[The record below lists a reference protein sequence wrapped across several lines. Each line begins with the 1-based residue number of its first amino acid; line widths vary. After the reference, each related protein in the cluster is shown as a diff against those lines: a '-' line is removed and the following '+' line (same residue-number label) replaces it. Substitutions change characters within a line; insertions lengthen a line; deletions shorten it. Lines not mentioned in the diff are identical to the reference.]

1 MAEDPIPQ
9 EPTVDYGAR
18 LTRAEYERRISEL
31 NASCPAMPTRAE
43 EQQLRSAELSLL
55 IDYHLGLGF
64 PEGRR
69 AHILRAH
76 RKLGRHFIWH
86 VLVSALRHPLHPSD
100 GLARAQVRGL
110 SKFLS
115 NAELAS
121 LLDLTLDDV
130 ARLKK

>member
-1 MAEDPIPQ
+1 MAADLIPQ
-9 EPTVDYGAR
+9 EPKVDYGAR
-18 LTRAEYERRISEL
+18 LTRDEYEHRISAL
-31 NASCPAMPTRAE
+31 NASYPTMPTRVE
-43 EQQLRSAELSLL
+43 EQKLRSAELSLL

-64 PEGRR
+64 PENRR
-69 AHILRAH
+69 AHILREH

-86 VLVSALRHPLHPSD
+86 VLMSALRHPLHPSD

-115 NAELAS
+115 DAELAS
-121 LLDLTLDDV
+121 LLDLTSDDV